1 MIPPPFRD
9 ARLSLTGEQLVAQLD
24 ARIARKEAAWCPKLV
39 LDHHGEDALLYA
51 TKRADEL
58 LERGDPQGYEVWL
71 AILTVIESA
80 RLHLGQ
86 SD

>member
-1 MIPPPFRD
+1 M
-9 ARLSLTGEQLVAQLD
+9 
-24 ARIARKEAAWCPKLV
+24 